1 MGILESDHRQIRYS
15 VVHARE
21 GVIMNGRQT
30 WVIGAAILLGCLIL
44 GVSIGRPATANPRD
58 VPVTPGR
65 YQLIPI
71 SSGGEEQA
79 TDEMI
84 VIDTATGQCWQRSGD
99 KWKNLGSPVK
109 ARK

>member
-1 MGILESDHRQIRYS
+1 
-15 VVHARE
+15 
-21 GVIMNGRQT
+21 MNGRQT

-71 SSGGEEQA
+71 SSGDDEKEAEA
-79 TDEMI
+79 TDVIM
-84 VIDTATGQCWQRSGD
+84 VIDTATGQCWQRTGD